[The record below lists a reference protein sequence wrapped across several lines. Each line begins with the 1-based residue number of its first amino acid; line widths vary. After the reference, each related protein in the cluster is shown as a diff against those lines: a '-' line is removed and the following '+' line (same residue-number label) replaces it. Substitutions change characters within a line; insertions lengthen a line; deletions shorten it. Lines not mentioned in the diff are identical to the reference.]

1 MGLFTNKHNLTD
13 LGMSKVQKTR
23 HEIKEKK
30 NSLLK
35 VFKNAA
41 TVDQRYEK
49 KFLLSLFC
57 CHSLL

>member
-30 NSLLK
+30 I
-35 VFKNAA
+35 
-41 TVDQRYEK
+41 
-49 KFLLSLFC
+49 
-57 CHSLL
+57 